1 LLFWQHVWG
10 KNRENIFFEFK
21 FYFMKLKVLMLAAG
35 IALLASC
42 GPSYRTTDQTST
54 TVGVNVPASIQKAF
68 TTQYPNATTV
78 VWSSYDATVV
88 PIVDLEMTGWPA
100 MDQGDYVVT
109 YMMNSDKYYSWYDSD
124 GNWIGTAYVVNDFKT
139 LPAAINTMLNEK
151 YAGYSIV
158 AVNKEMQKDRMAY
171 EIQLK
176 SGDSKAKLLVDE
188 NGNIIKQKTVTK

>member
-1 LLFWQHVWG
+1 MAV
-10 KNRENIFFEFK
+10 
-21 FYFMKLKVLMLAAG
+21 
-35 IALLASC
+35 LASC
-42 GPSYRTTDQTST
+42 GPSYRVTDDTTTTTDTI
-54 TVGVNVPASIQKAF
+54 VVPASVKTAF

-78 VWSSYDATVV
+78 VWTTYDVNAV
-88 PIVDLEMTGWPA
+88 PIDWELTGWPA
-100 MDQGDYVVT
+100 MDNGDYVVT
-109 YMMNSDKYYSWYDSD
+109 YMMNTDKYYSWYDSD
-124 GNWIGTAYVVNDFKT
+124 GNWIGTAYVINDYKS
-139 LPAAINTMLNEK
+139 LPAPINTMLNDK